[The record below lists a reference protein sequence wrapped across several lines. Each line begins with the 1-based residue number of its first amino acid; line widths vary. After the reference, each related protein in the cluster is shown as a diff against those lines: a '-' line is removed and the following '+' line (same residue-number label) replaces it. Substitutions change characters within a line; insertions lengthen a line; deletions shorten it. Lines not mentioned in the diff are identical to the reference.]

1 MYNQKFFYIFIGN
14 NHPDILNGGKKEGS
28 ENYYIEYSV
37 IIMIEKSKMYFFVY
51 T

>member
-28 ENYYIEYSV
+28 ENYIEYSV